1 MGIPLTDI
9 IDFFKDPNVYHKV
22 LARFGSIEPY
32 MRYRGMRLVT
42 IVTIWSLRQL
52 HNFTKNRN
60 LYIHVLSLKN
70 TAVAE
75 GEEGEVINSL

>member
-32 MRYRGMRLVT
+32 MRYRGVRLVT
-42 IVTIWSLRQL
+42 MVTIWSLRQL
-52 HNFTKNRN
+52 HNFTKNRTYMYMYC
-60 LYIHVLSLKN
+60 LLKIQQLQR
-70 TAVAE
+70 E
-75 GEEGEVINSL
+75 GRERL